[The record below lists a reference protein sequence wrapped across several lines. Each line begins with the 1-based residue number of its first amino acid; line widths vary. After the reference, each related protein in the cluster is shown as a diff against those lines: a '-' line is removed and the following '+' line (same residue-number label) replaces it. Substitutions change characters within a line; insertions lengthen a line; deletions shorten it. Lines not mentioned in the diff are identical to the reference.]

1 MENNLLR
8 KSARILFP
16 ILITFLGT
24 VWALGQTAMTQQSSN
39 ATKRAAPADKPAAKH
54 TRAKHQDHGAKH
66 GGTFFMALD
75 NMHHL
80 EGVFEPP
87 GIFRVYLYDA
97 YTMPLSIEKM
107 KKASGTVQV
116 GDSPD
121 APKLPLALSKDGKT
135 LELALPNLKF
145 PFTLT
150 VVMHFPDLPA
160 GAPTE
165 LFTIPQSHYTNPNEH
180 PASTM
185 PASMP
190 GMKR

>member
-1 MENNLLR
+1 
-8 KSARILFP
+8 
-16 ILITFLGT
+16 
-24 VWALGQTAMTQQSSN
+24 
-39 ATKRAAPADKPAAKH
+39 
-54 TRAKHQDHGAKH
+54 
-66 GGTFFMALD
+66 MALD

-160 GAPTE
+160 GASSE
-165 LFTIPQSHYTNPNEH
+165 LFTIPQSHYTTPHEH
-180 PASTM
+180 A
-185 PASMP
+185 AGSMDHS
-190 GMKR
+190 MHEMNK

>member
-1 MENNLLR
+1 
-8 KSARILFP
+8 
-16 ILITFLGT
+16 
-24 VWALGQTAMTQQSSN
+24 
-39 ATKRAAPADKPAAKH
+39 
-54 TRAKHQDHGAKH
+54 
-66 GGTFFMALD
+66 MALD

-121 APKLPLALSKDGKT
+121 APKLPLTLSKDGKT
-135 LELALPNLKF
+135 LELALPNVKF

-160 GAPTE
+160 GASPE
-165 LFTIPQSHYTNPNEH
+165 LFTIPQSHYTTPHEH
-180 PASTM
+180 AAGSLDH
-185 PASMP
+185 SMHK
-190 GMKR
+190 M

>member
-1 MENNLLR
+1 MQTAMETFMLR
-8 KSARILFP
+8 KSLRILFP
-16 ILITFLGT
+16 ILFTIIGA
-24 VWALGQTAMTQQSSN
+24 VWVLGQSATAPPSTN
-39 ATKRAAPADKPAAKH
+39 ETKAAAPAGKSAERPARK
-54 TRAKHQDHGAKH
+54 KHQDHGAKH

-97 YTMPLSIEKM
+97 YTMPLSVAKM

-121 APKLPLALSKDGKT
+121 APKLPLVLSKDGKT
-135 LELALPNLKF
+135 LELALPNVKF

-150 VVMHFPDLPA
+150 VFL
-160 GAPTE
+160 E
-165 LFTIPQSHYTNPNEH
+165 LRVV
-180 PASTM
+180 
-185 PASMP
+185 
-190 GMKR
+190 G